1 MPEEK
6 QTTLSRRAFVGSAA
20 ALAALPGDSPAE
32 SADKLRMAEQ
42 PSQTRLVGLT
52 LAELRRRYHDELFN
66 IVIPFWDKHGID
78 HELGG
83 FMCVLDHDGTPVN
96 TDKFLWFQ
104 GRGIWVYSYLYR
116 HFGKDTRHLEIARK
130 ARDFALKHFRQ
141 EDGAFAQLV
150 SREGR
155 VLQPPKPDTSGALSI
170 AEGLQAWAAATGD
183 EESRD
188 LALKIIKDLFRQM
201 SRPSAFGSAR
211 KQGFWFINLLIAT
224 RVLRESHDA
233 EIAEI
238 ADAAV
243 DAIVNRHFNPDT
255 GLNNE
260 TLNHDFTRPP
270 GEATLTIIG
279 HSIEALWMV
288 MEEAL
293 RRKDERLFATC
304 AERVRRH
311 IEVGWDRVYGG
322 LIHAINVD
330 QTCYQWPVERPVGTS
345 YAFRFTGEHHYM
357 KTLWS
362 LDEVLVSTLKTL
374 EHQDAEWAARYFDLA
389 QEFIDSKLS
398 MKKHGHPLHLLF
410 ADRQITHQPH
420 ISRQDNYHHFRMLMF
435 NMQALDRMIRSGKR

>member
-6 QTTLSRRAFVGSAA
+6 LTTISRRAFVGSAA
-20 ALAALPGDSPAE
+20 ALTALTGTSPVA
-32 SADKLRMAEQ
+32 STGNLQMAKGRNKI
-42 PSQTRLVGLT
+42 RLAGLT
-52 LAELRRRYHDELFN
+52 LTELRRRYHDELFN
-66 IVIPFWDKHGID
+66 VVIPFWDKHGVD

-83 FMCVLDHDGTPVN
+83 FMCALDHDGTPVN

-104 GRGIWVYSYLYR
+104 GRGIWVYSHLYR
-116 HFGKDTRHLEIARK
+116 HFGQDPRHLAVARK
-130 ARDFALKHFRQ
+130 ARDFALKHLRQ
-141 EDGAFAQLV
+141 AGGSWAQLV

-155 VLQPPKPDTSGALSI
+155 VLQPPKPDASGALFM

-183 EESRD
+183 EESRE

-201 SRPSAFGSAR
+201 SRPSDFGSTR

-224 RVLRESHDA
+224 RILRESSEA
-233 EIAEI
+233 EIAAI

-243 DAIVNRHFNPDT
+243 DAIVNRHFNPDI

-260 TLNHDFTRPP
+260 TLNHDFTRPKE
-270 GEATLTIIG
+270 EATQTIIG

-288 MEEAL
+288 MEEAR

-311 IEVGWDRVYGG
+311 VEAGWDRIYGG
-322 LIHAINVD
+322 LIHAINVG

-362 LDEVLVSTLKTL
+362 LDEVLVAALLTL
-374 EHQDAEWAARYFDLA
+374 ERQDAEWAARYFDLA
-389 QEFIDSKLS
+389 QEFIDTRLS
-398 MKKHGHPLHLLF
+398 LKKHGYPLHLLF
-410 ADRQITHQPH
+410 ADRQVTPQQHV
-420 ISRQDNYHHFRMLMF
+420 SRQDNYHHFRMLMF
-435 NMQALDRMIRSGKR
+435 NLQALDRMIRREKS